1 MTVRSSACSFDAAL
15 GPVALP
21 HHTIDAFTRECLA
34 IRVDRKLR
42 STGVIDVLSDLFVLR
57 GVPDHIRS
65 ELPMVA
71 PLVRATI
78 GDGPEFIAKA
88 AQDWITA
95 AGSKTACIEP
105 GSPWQ
110 NGSCESFNAKL
121 RDGLLDGGIFCT
133 LAEAVTVTVT
143 VTGSWR
149 HNTRRPHSSLGYPP
163 PAPEAV
169 QLQAPP
175 SSAAA
180 PATQTAA
187 PRPIMH

>member
-1 MTVRSSACSFDAAL
+1 
-15 GPVALP
+15 
-21 HHTIDAFTRECLA
+21 
-34 IRVDRKLR
+34 
-42 STGVIDVLSDLFVLR
+42 
-57 GVPDHIRS
+57 
-65 ELPMVA
+65 MVA

-78 GDGPEFIAKA
+78 DDGPEFVARA

-133 LAEAVTVTVT
+133 LAEAVTVIE
-143 VTGSWR
+143 SRR
-149 HNTRRPHSSLGYPP
+149 HNTRRPHSSPGDPP

-180 PATQTAA
+180 PAPPTAA
-187 PRPIMH
+187 PRPVMNKD